1 MSTAATTQLLIAAG
15 ALAGIGATVVISEL
29 LPAHPDL
36 ADALDRLNPDGTGF
50 RVADRTAGRPVPGS
64 RGAGAAWLD
73 LLGRRAADVAR
84 RHRLPL
90 PTRDLDL
97 LDQPVERFLLTKA
110 GLALLGLV
118 FPHLLVTLMAALG
131 LSLPLVVPTV
141 ASLALGAAL
150 FLAPDLDIRTR
161 AAAARREFRRAVCAY
176 LDLVAL
182 ERAGDAGVSE
192 SLERAAAIGHGRA
205 FTRIHDALLR
215 ARLDGAPPW
224 AGLRSLADEL
234 DVPELG
240 DVADIMRLSGEDGAA
255 VYDTLRARAQGLR
268 TTILTEHESRAN
280 ADSEKMVAPVAL
292 LGIVFIALL
301 GYPAFA
307 RIVYG

>member
-1 MSTAATTQLLIAAG
+1 
-15 ALAGIGATVVISEL
+15 
-29 LPAHPDL
+29 
-36 ADALDRLNPDGTGF
+36 
-50 RVADRTAGRPVPGS
+50 
-64 RGAGAAWLD
+64 
-73 LLGRRAADVAR
+73 
-84 RHRLPL
+84 
-90 PTRDLDL
+90 L
-97 LDQPVERFLLTKA
+97 LDQPVEWFVLTKA
-110 GLALLGLV
+110 GLALIGLV
-118 FPHLLVTLMAALG
+118 FPHLLVSLMAALG

-141 ASLALGAAL
+141 ASLGLDAAL
-150 FLAPDLDIRTR
+150 FLAPDLDIKTR

-192 SLERAAAIGHGRA
+192 SMERAAAIGHGRA

-224 AGLRSLADEL
+224 AGLRDLADEL

-268 TTILTEHESRAN
+268 TTILTEHEARAN

>member
-1 MSTAATTQLLIAAG
+1 
-15 ALAGIGATVVISEL
+15 VVIREL
-29 LPAHPDL
+29 LPVHPDL
-36 ADALDRLNPDGTGF
+36 ADALARLHPDAARSPTADRGRITPGDRPPEAGWLDRLGQ
-50 RVADRTAGRPVPGS
+50 
-64 RGAGAAWLD
+64 
-73 LLGRRAADVAR
+73 RAADIAR
-84 RHRLPL
+84 RHRLPI

-97 LDQPVERFLLTKA
+97 LDQPVERFVLTKT
-110 GLALLGLV
+110 GLALIGLV
-118 FPHLLVTLMAALG
+118 FPHLLVTLMASLG

-141 ASLALGAAL
+141 ASLVLAAVL
-150 FLAPDLDIRTR
+150 FLAPDLDVRTR
-161 AAAARREFRRAVCAY
+161 AGAARREFRRAVCAY

-215 ARLDGAPPW
+215 SRLDGAPPW
-224 AGLRSLADEL
+224 AGLRDLADEL
-234 DVPELG
+234 GVPELA

-255 VYDTLRARAQGLR
+255 VYDTLRARAHGLR
-268 TTILTEHESRAN
+268 TTILTEHEARAN